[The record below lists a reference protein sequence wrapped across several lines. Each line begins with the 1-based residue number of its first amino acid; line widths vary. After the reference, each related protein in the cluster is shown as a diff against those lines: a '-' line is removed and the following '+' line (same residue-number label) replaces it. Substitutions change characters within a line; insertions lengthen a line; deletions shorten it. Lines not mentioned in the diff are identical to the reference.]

1 MLHKIQSIIEEA
13 RRIASANSSGVPVI
27 AVAAAQDREV
37 LEAVETA
44 RKEGL
49 ARAIL
54 VGDTQRIAEEARH
67 LALPLDEYER
77 IHEETVTQ
85 AAATAVR
92 LVREGHASVV
102 MKGILDTA
110 VLLKAMLNKEAGL
123 HGGRLVSHVG
133 VIESPYYHKLLIVTD
148 GAINIAP
155 SLTEKIDIIQNA
167 LDCAVALGIEVPKV
181 ALLAAIEKI
190 NSEKMPCTAEAAILS
205 QMNRRGQIPGCCIDG
220 PLALDN
226 AISKEAA
233 RIKGI
238 TSDVAGD
245 ADILVAPDIEAG
257 NVLYKALI
265 DLGGAKGAGLVMGAA
280 APVVLTSRS
289 DTAEV
294 KLASIALAVLVAA
307 RRKER
312 RSS

>member
-1 MLHKIQSIIEEA
+1 MLQTIENIIEEA
-13 RRIASANSSGVPVI
+13 RRIASESSSGLPVI
-27 AVAAAQDREV
+27 AVAAADDREV
-37 LEAVETA
+37 LESVEKA
-44 RKEGL
+44 RKGGL

-54 VGDTQRIAEEARH
+54 VGNTKKISEEARH
-67 LALPLDEYER
+67 LALSLDEYELV
-77 IHEETVTQ
+77 HEENVIQ

-92 LVREGHASVV
+92 LVREGRASVV
-102 MKGILDTA
+102 MKGLLDTA
-110 VLLKAMLNKEAGL
+110 ILLKAVLNKETGL

-133 VIESPYYHKLLIVTD
+133 VIESPYYHKLLLVTD

-155 SLTEKIDIIQNA
+155 SLTEKVDIIRNA
-167 LDCAVALGIEVPKV
+167 CDCAEALGISVPKV
-181 ALLAAIEKI
+181 ALLAALEKI
-190 NSEKMPCTAEAAILS
+190 NSEKMPCTVEAAIIS
-205 QMNRRGQIPGCCIDG
+205 QMNHRGQITGCYIDG

-238 TSDVAGD
+238 KNDVAGD

-257 NVLYKALI
+257 NILYKALI

-280 APVVLTSRS
+280 APIVLTSRS

-294 KLASIALAVLVAA
+294 KHASIALAVLVAA
-307 RRKER
+307 RAREKQAV
-312 RSS
+312 

>member
-1 MLHKIQSIIEEA
+1 MLQTIESIIQEA
-13 RRIASANSSGVPVI
+13 HRLVSMNPSGMPVL

-54 VGDTQRIAEEARH
+54 VGDSQRIAEEARH
-67 LALPLDEYER
+67 LSLPLDEYEL
-77 IHEETVTQ
+77 IHEENVTQ

-92 LVREGHASVV
+92 LVREKRASVV
-102 MKGILDTA
+102 MKGLLDTA
-110 VLLKAMLNKEAGL
+110 VLLKAVLNKETGL
-123 HGGRLVSHVG
+123 HAGRLVSHVG

-155 SLTEKIDIIQNA
+155 SLTEKVDIIRNA
-167 LDCAVALGIEVPKV
+167 CDCARALGIALPKV
-181 ALLAAIEKI
+181 ALLAALEKI

-205 QMNRRGQIPGCCIDG
+205 QMNRRGQIPGCYIDG

-226 AISKEAA
+226 AVNKEAA

-238 TSDVAGD
+238 ESEVAGD

-265 DLGGAKGAGLVMGAA
+265 DLGGSKGAGLVMGAA
-280 APVVLTSRS
+280 APVVLTSRA

-294 KLASIALAVLVAA
+294 KRASIALALLVASGT
-307 RRKER
+307 REKQ
-312 RSS
+312 